1 MSQKN
6 AGILLVC
13 SVFHLLIIEVVFKW
27 YHMCWFWFFTVYF
40 GCSSHVRRPNET
52 MRLLVTTF
60 VGIVFGFFLGVSFP
74 TISLTKA
81 GRILVFHF
89 PASAYLQ
96 ANCFNN
102 LLSWHLLMSYF
113 YMILIQMSI
122 PSGLLPSIDLTY
134 IENKYPGLSTQAL
147 LNVWSSLKGTKDN
160 PQKLNISE
168 ASYSRS
174 CIFVVLPFHVFWS
187 TS

>member
-1 MSQKN
+1 
-6 AGILLVC
+6 
-13 SVFHLLIIEVVFKW
+13 
-27 YHMCWFWFFTVYF
+27 
-40 GCSSHVRRPNET
+40 
-52 MRLLVTTF
+52 
-60 VGIVFGFFLGVSFP
+60 
-74 TISLTKA
+74 
-81 GRILVFHF
+81 
-89 PASAYLQ
+89 
-96 ANCFNN
+96 
-102 LLSWHLLMSYF
+102 
-113 YMILIQMSI
+113 MSI